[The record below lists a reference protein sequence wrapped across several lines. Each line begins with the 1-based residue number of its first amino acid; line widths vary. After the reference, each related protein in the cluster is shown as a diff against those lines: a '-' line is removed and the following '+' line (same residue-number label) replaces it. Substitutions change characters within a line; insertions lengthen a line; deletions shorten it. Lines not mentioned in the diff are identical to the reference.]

1 MAGIHLEKTS
11 GVASIVIDRPPL
23 NVLNLALL
31 RELRQALDAVD
42 RDDGVELVEIRGA
55 GERATAGTQGLP
67 AWGNEPSRP
76 AWT

>member
-31 RELRQALDAVD
+31 RELRQALDEV
-42 RDDGVELVEIRGA
+42 
-55 GERATAGTQGLP
+55 TGTTG
-67 AWGNEPSRP
+67 WNS
-76 AWT
+76 